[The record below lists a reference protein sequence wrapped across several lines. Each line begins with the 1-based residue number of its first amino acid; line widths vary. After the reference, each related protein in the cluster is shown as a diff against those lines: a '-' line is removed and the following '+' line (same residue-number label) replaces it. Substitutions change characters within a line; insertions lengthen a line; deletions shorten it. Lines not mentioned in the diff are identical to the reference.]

1 MVTTLEDIKG
11 LSIGERLADLKAL
24 QNLIISN
31 DRKLIDAC
39 PDDNL
44 SVTGEEKFKLLV
56 SGSGN
61 KVDYASQ
68 YTAFE
73 F

>member
-1 MVTTLEDIKG
+1 MVTTLDDTKR
-11 LSIGERLADLKAL
+11 LAIGERLANLKAL

-31 DRKLIDAC
+31 DRKLIDAG

-44 SVTGEEKFKLLV
+44 SVRGEEKFKVLV

-61 KVDYASQ
+61 RVDCASQ
-68 YTAFE
+68 YIRM
-73 F
+73 

>member
-1 MVTTLEDIKG
+1 MVTTLEDIKR
-11 LSIGERLADLKAL
+11 LSIGERLADLKTL
-24 QNLIISN
+24 QKLIISN

-61 KVDYASQ
+61 RVDCASQ
-68 YTAFE
+68 YIRI
-73 F
+73 

>member
-1 MVTTLEDIKG
+1 MVTTLEDIKE
-11 LSIGERLADLKAL
+11 LPSGERLADLKAL

-31 DRKLIDAC
+31 GQKLIDTC

-44 SVTGEEKFKLLV
+44 LVRGEEKFKVLV

-61 KVDYASQ
+61 KVDCASQ
-68 YTAFE
+68 YISI
-73 F
+73 

>member
-1 MVTTLEDIKG
+1 MVTTLEDIKR

-31 DRKLIDAC
+31 DRKLINAC
-39 PDDNL
+39 HDDNL
-44 SVTGEEKFKLLV
+44 SVRGEEKFKVLV

-61 KVDYASQ
+61 RVDCASQ
-68 YTAFE
+68 YISI
-73 F
+73 

>member
-31 DRKLIDAC
+31 ARKLIDAC

-61 KVDYASQ
+61 RVDCASQ
-68 YTAFE
+68 YMSI
-73 F
+73 

>member
-1 MVTTLEDIKG
+1 MVTTLDDTKRLE
-11 LSIGERLADLKAL
+11 IGERLADLKAL
-24 QNLIISN
+24 QNLIMSN

-44 SVTGEEKFKLLV
+44 SVRGEEKFKVLV

-61 KVDYASQ
+61 SVDCASQ
-68 YTAFE
+68 YISI
-73 F
+73 